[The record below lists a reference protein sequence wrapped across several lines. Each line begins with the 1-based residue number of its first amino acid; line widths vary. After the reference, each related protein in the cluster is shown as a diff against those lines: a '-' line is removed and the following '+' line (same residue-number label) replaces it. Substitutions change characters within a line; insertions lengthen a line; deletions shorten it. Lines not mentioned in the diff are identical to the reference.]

1 MPSADALI
9 LARAELDL
17 DAGIAHTRQLVRQ
30 NASPAFLAGAY
41 EAVVNTTLASI
52 HLKTRF
58 RDDVTFLMEL
68 AHRVNGG
75 DDPEVLARENL
86 ARAVHLKE
94 LALIAREKDP
104 EFQPILDAT
113 RAHFALRLPDLA
125 RMVAVKSPASYS
137 DLVREAFSHRA
148 EVEGIVQANH
158 DHVIWIVDHLEAHPH
173 LLRLPHA
180 LVPRLAKTAREVLEW
195 QTARVKR
202 GVDEIYAGALE

>member
-9 LARAELDL
+9 LARAEQDL
-17 DAGIAHTRQLVRQ
+17 DEGLARTRVLARQ
-30 NASPAFLAGAY
+30 HASHAFLAGAY
-41 EAVVNTTLASI
+41 EAVVNTALASI

-58 RDDVTFLMEL
+58 RDDVNLLMGL

-75 DDPEVLARENL
+75 DDPETLARENL

-113 RAHFALRLPDLA
+113 LAHFARRLPDLA
-125 RMVAVKSPASYS
+125 RMVAVNAPATYS
-137 DLVREAFSHRA
+137 DLVREAFPHRL
-148 EVEGIVQANH
+148 EVDSIVQANR

-173 LLRLPHA
+173 LLRLPHSF
-180 LVPRLAKTAREVLEW
+180 VPRLARTAREVVEW
-195 QTARVKR
+195 QTARVKQ
-202 GVDEIYAGALE
+202 GVEEIYSGARE